1 MADDYFTK
9 AEKIKQKVRNLD
21 WEKKIK
27 LLEKDFED
35 KKFSKEEF
43 LDKKRQVYSEVLD
56 QMSEINQEKMKLNKD
71 HSAEPIEDDYLSD
84 EDLEIFQEQ
93 LTPFQYMSLTKDYL
107 GEFDSQDIVFSDDF
121 RKFENLENFVH
132 WECVKKIEKL
142 RIHNNYFSCEFMDK
156 NELVIKDIAC
166 LNELSKLEELVF
178 DDEGNLGD
186 RIKVDY
192 FSSKQLSNI
201 KQLEI
206 HGLWD
211 LSFLQNSFSDNHNI
225 YETLEIIK
233 NDLKTLER
241 AVYSGSIEA
250 TTSTNEQ
257 SNIELDSNSEDV
269 LTRHLLKLSEVED
282 QFRQLT
288 NKFEEINFKL
298 DKLSNRLSKIQADNQ
313 IRFQDIESAIT
324 SGAITTQLSSKPK
337 TDSKSEILPGSSQPQ
352 DLGSISY
359 KDTETSETSQQIQSV
374 NTTATVLTETFQAEE
389 KILPQ
394 ELSPKKQYE
403 FATSFL
409 KVGDYS
415 TAERAF
421 REFVLS
427 NSEHELAGS
436 AQYWYAETFRIRQLY
451 TDAASAYLEGYQ
463 KYPKGN
469 KAPINLLKL
478 GVSMVQIGEK
488 DQGCKM
494 INGVELQYPKA
505 NQSVI
510 QKAKYESKKFECI
523 KEDS

>member
-1 MADDYFTK
+1 MRLTF
-9 AEKIKQKVRNLD
+9 
-21 WEKKIK
+21 K
-27 LLEKDFED
+27 LIIIILF
-35 KKFSKEEF
+35 
-43 LDKKRQVYSEVLD
+43 
-56 QMSEINQEKMKLNKD
+56 N
-71 HSAEPIEDDYLSD
+71 
-84 EDLEIFQEQ
+84 
-93 LTPFQYMSLTKDYL
+93 
-107 GEFDSQDIVFSDDF
+107 
-121 RKFENLENFVH
+121 
-132 WECVKKIEKL
+132 
-142 RIHNNYFSCEFMDK
+142 
-156 NELVIKDIAC
+156 
-166 LNELSKLEELVF
+166 
-178 DDEGNLGD
+178 
-186 RIKVDY
+186 
-192 FSSKQLSNI
+192 
-201 KQLEI
+201 
-206 HGLWD
+206 
-211 LSFLQNSFSDNHNI
+211 LSFSQYAFSDNHNI

-241 AVYSGSIEA
+241 AVYSGSIEI
-250 TTSTNEQ
+250 SSSSNEQPTNE
-257 SNIELDSNSEDV
+257 LDNNSEDV

-282 QFRQLT
+282 QFRELT

-313 IRFQDIESAIT
+313 IRFQDIESAIS
-324 SGAITTQLSSKPK
+324 SGEITTQLSSKPK
-337 TDSKSEILPGSSQPQ
+337 TDTNTEILPGSSQPQ

-359 KDTETSETSQQIQSV
+359 KDTETSETTQQIQSV
-374 NTTATVLTETFQAEE
+374 DTTATVVTETFQAEE

-394 ELSPKKQYE
+394 DLSPKKQYE

-427 NSEHELAGS
+427 NGEHELAGS

-510 QKAKYESKKFECI
+510 QKAKYESKKFECN

>member
-1 MADDYFTK
+1 MRFT
-9 AEKIKQKVRNLD
+9 L
-21 WEKKIK
+21 K
-27 LLEKDFED
+27 LIFI
-35 KKFSKEEF
+35 
-43 LDKKRQVYSEVLD
+43 VLF
-56 QMSEINQEKMKLNKD
+56 N
-71 HSAEPIEDDYLSD
+71 
-84 EDLEIFQEQ
+84 
-93 LTPFQYMSLTKDYL
+93 
-107 GEFDSQDIVFSDDF
+107 
-121 RKFENLENFVH
+121 
-132 WECVKKIEKL
+132 
-142 RIHNNYFSCEFMDK
+142 
-156 NELVIKDIAC
+156 
-166 LNELSKLEELVF
+166 
-178 DDEGNLGD
+178 
-186 RIKVDY
+186 
-192 FSSKQLSNI
+192 
-201 KQLEI
+201 
-206 HGLWD
+206 
-211 LSFLQNSFSDNHNI
+211 LSFFQNSFSDNHNI

-241 AVYSGSIEA
+241 AVYSGSIEIN
-250 TTSTNEQ
+250 TSSNEQ
-257 SNIELDSNSEDV
+257 LNIELDNNSEDV

-313 IRFQDIESAIT
+313 IRFQDIESSIS
-324 SGAITTQLSSKPK
+324 SGESTAQLSSKPK
-337 TDSKSEILPGSSQPQ
+337 TDVTKSEILPGSSQPQ
-352 DLGSISY
+352 DLGTISY
-359 KDTETSETSQQIQSV
+359 KDAETSETSQQIQSV
-374 NTTATVLTETFQAEE
+374 DTTATVVTETFQAEE

-394 ELSPKKQYE
+394 DLSPEKQYE

-463 KYPKGN
+463 KYPKGT

-494 INGVELQYPKA
+494 INGVELQYPNA

>member
-1 MADDYFTK
+1 MRFT
-9 AEKIKQKVRNLD
+9 L
-21 WEKKIK
+21 K
-27 LLEKDFED
+27 LIL
-35 KKFSKEEF
+35 
-43 LDKKRQVYSEVLD
+43 
-56 QMSEINQEKMKLNKD
+56 I
-71 HSAEPIEDDYLSD
+71 I
-84 EDLEIFQEQ
+84 IF
-93 LTPFQYMSLTKDYL
+93 
-107 GEFDSQDIVFSDDF
+107 
-121 RKFENLENFVH
+121 N
-132 WECVKKIEKL
+132 
-142 RIHNNYFSCEFMDK
+142 
-156 NELVIKDIAC
+156 
-166 LNELSKLEELVF
+166 
-178 DDEGNLGD
+178 
-186 RIKVDY
+186 
-192 FSSKQLSNI
+192 
-201 KQLEI
+201 
-206 HGLWD
+206 

-241 AVYSGSIEA
+241 AVYSGSIEIK
-250 TTSTNEQ
+250 TS
-257 SNIELDSNSEDV
+257 SNDNSNVKIDSNSEDV

-313 IRFQDIESAIT
+313 IRFQDIETAMS
-324 SGAITTQLSSKPK
+324 SGEITTKLSSKPK
-337 TDSKSEILPGSSQPQ
+337 TDLKNEILPGSSQPQ
-352 DLGSISY
+352 DLGTISY
-359 KDTETSETSQQIQSV
+359 KDTETSETSQKIQSV
-374 NTTATVLTETFQAEE
+374 DTTATVVTETFQAEE

-394 ELSPKKQYE
+394 DLSPKKQYE

>member
-1 MADDYFTK
+1 MRFTF
-9 AEKIKQKVRNLD
+9 
-21 WEKKIK
+21 K
-27 LLEKDFED
+27 LILIILF
-35 KKFSKEEF
+35 
-43 LDKKRQVYSEVLD
+43 
-56 QMSEINQEKMKLNKD
+56 N
-71 HSAEPIEDDYLSD
+71 
-84 EDLEIFQEQ
+84 
-93 LTPFQYMSLTKDYL
+93 
-107 GEFDSQDIVFSDDF
+107 
-121 RKFENLENFVH
+121 
-132 WECVKKIEKL
+132 
-142 RIHNNYFSCEFMDK
+142 
-156 NELVIKDIAC
+156 
-166 LNELSKLEELVF
+166 
-178 DDEGNLGD
+178 
-186 RIKVDY
+186 
-192 FSSKQLSNI
+192 
-201 KQLEI
+201 
-206 HGLWD
+206 

-241 AVYSGSIEA
+241 AVYSGSIEIE
-250 TTSTNEQ
+250 TS
-257 SNIELDSNSEDV
+257 SNSDSNVKIDSNSEDV

-313 IRFQDIESAIT
+313 IRFQDIETAMS
-324 SGAITTQLSSKPK
+324 SGEITTKLSSKPK
-337 TDSKSEILPGSSQPQ
+337 TDLKNEILPGSSQPQ
-352 DLGSISY
+352 DLGTISY
-359 KDTETSETSQQIQSV
+359 KDTETSETSQKIQSV
-374 NTTATVLTETFQAEE
+374 DTTATVVTETFQAEE

-394 ELSPKKQYE
+394 DLSPKKQYE